1 MQAVILCGGLA
12 TRLGNVSQ
20 KTPKILL
27 EISGRT
33 ILDWQLNL
41 LKEVGVTETILASGH
56 LHDLLCEQVGVYREG
71 MHIRYAKEDKKLG
84 TGGAIANAMKHI
96 HTFPFFVLNGDV
108 LVTNFSL
115 REMLE
120 RFHAEMTG
128 LLLSVYVDDIRPYG
142 EIVSNSNGKIQAF
155 REKQPIYRAGYVNG
169 GIYLFNQTI
178 ADAFPKHRETFS
190 IERDVF
196 PFVSDLYALETD
208 ATWIDIG
215 VPERLRYAQ
224 QYFRTEFSDEP

>member
-12 TRLGNVSQ
+12 TRLGNISKKV
-20 KTPKILL
+20 PKILL
-27 EISGRT
+27 EVGGRAV
-33 ILDWQLNL
+33 LDWQLDL
-41 LKEVGVTETILASGH
+41 LKEVGIVETVLASGH
-56 LHDLLCEQVGVYREG
+56 LHDLLCEQVGGYREG
-71 MHIRYAKEDKKLG
+71 MHIRYAKENKKLG

-108 LVTNFSL
+108 LVADFSL
-115 REMLE
+115 QEMLD
-120 RFHAEMTG
+120 RFHAKMTG

-142 EIVSNSNGKIQAF
+142 EIVSDSNGKIQAF

-169 GIYLFNQTI
+169 GVYLFDQTI
-178 ADAFPKHRETFS
+178 ADTFPKHQKTFS

-196 PFVSDLYALETD
+196 PSISDLYALETA

-215 VPERLRYAQ
+215 VPERLAYARQ
-224 QYFRTEFSDEP
+224 HFQNGVFR